1 MFLRMKLISVIRK
14 SIKEQLR
21 NFWILI
27 LTVSMAPFFV
37 FVYYLILESE
47 KPHYDVLLLNQDKG
61 ITYLAEEF
69 NYGNYLMENIRS
81 FEKDSFDIPLT
92 IKISDNR
99 SEAIKKLKN
108 RKADALVIIP
118 ENFSQS
124 IHNLTLGNVG
134 TGIDIEFVG
143 DLTNVNYMISAIWV
157 NEMVNDY
164 LLEVTES
171 VKPIKIKETSLG
183 ISGKIDDFDL
193 VVPGLLIL
201 SIIML
206 MFSATVAIITEV
218 ENKTI
223 IRLKLSK
230 LNTFEFLSGIS
241 IVQMLVG
248 LIAIFLSLFVA
259 LLLGFDSYGSFS
271 ILILVAVL
279 TSFSIIA
286 FSLILAALT
295 KTVNEILIVGNF
307 PLFLF
312 MFFTGAAFPIEG
324 KELFSIAGYPL
335 SLQGLMSPTHA
346 ISALKKVLILNM
358 GLKDVIPEI
367 VVLVIITVIYF
378 AFGVWLFQRRHMKVD

>member
-1 MFLRMKLISVIRK
+1 MKLLSVIKK
-14 SIKEQLR
+14 SLKEQIR

-69 NYGNYLMENIRS
+69 NYGNYLIETLGS

-92 IKISDNR
+92 VKITDNK

-118 ENFSQS
+118 EIFSQS
-124 IHNLTLGNVG
+124 IHNLTLGNVD

-143 DLTNVNYMISAIWV
+143 DLTNVNYMISAIWA

-164 LLEVTES
+164 LLETTET
-171 VKPIKIKETSLG
+171 VKPIQIKETSLG

-201 SIIML
+201 SLIML

-241 IVQMLVG
+241 IVQVLVG
-248 LIAIFLSLFVA
+248 LIAIMLSLSVA
-259 LLLGFDSYGSFS
+259 VSLGFDPGGSFG
-271 ILILVAVL
+271 ILILLAVL
-279 TSFSIIA
+279 TSISIIA
-286 FSLILAALT
+286 FSLILAAVT

-312 MFFTGAAFPIEG
+312 MFFTGAMFPMSG
-324 KELFSIAGYPL
+324 KELFSVAGYSI

-346 ISALKKVLILNM
+346 ISALKKVLVLNM
-358 GLKDVIPEI
+358 GLQDIIPEI
-367 VVLVIITVIYF
+367 VALIIITVIYF
-378 AFGVWLFQRRHMKVD
+378 IIGVWFFQRRHMKVE